1 MTIKKAKKGN
11 YFIAFQ
17 TWNEKITIIAIN
29 KNKFEA
35 SSICFMRVCKAF
47 NEQ

>member
-1 MTIKKAKKGN
+1 MTIKKAKQGN

-17 TWNEKITIIAIN
+17 TWNEKITIVAID

-35 SSICFMRVCKAF
+35 SSKCFLRVCKAF